1 MIQPN
6 SGMITDKS
14 ADCRAISAQMAMI
27 DAGMR
32 LAFLRLAGLFQTAI
46 RQS

>member
-14 ADCRAISAQMAMI
+14 THCRAISAQMAMI

-32 LAFLRLAGLFQTAI
+32 LAFLRLAGLFHPAI
-46 RQS
+46 RQT